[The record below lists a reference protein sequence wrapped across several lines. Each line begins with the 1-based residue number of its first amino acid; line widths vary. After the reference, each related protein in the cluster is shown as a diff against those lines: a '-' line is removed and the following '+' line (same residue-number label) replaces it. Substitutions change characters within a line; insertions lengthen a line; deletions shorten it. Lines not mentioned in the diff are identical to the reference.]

1 MDFIKEPG
9 RIYAQDESGKL
20 VAEIDFPSRNGLAA
34 ITHTFVDDSLRGHGI
49 ASQLVSAA
57 VDQIRTDGMKAR
69 PICSYASK
77 WFSAHPEA
85 ADLL

>member
-34 ITHTFVDDSLRGHGI
+34 ITHTLWM
-49 ASQLVSAA
+49 
-57 VDQIRTDGMKAR
+57 T
-69 PICSYASK
+69 PC
-77 WFSAHPEA
+77 
-85 ADLL
+85 ADTGSPLS